1 MCIIAVIA
9 QENRTASATR
19 RSVYPS
25 KMVAEQLAAM
35 EGRLGQ
41 LEATVAQLRGDVADH
56 ARGLEAEKGNF
67 QDQINLEFAKHKI
80 VIQEI
85 IASAKKEFDDVKTN
99 LNTLC
104 HATDAAIK
112 EVTKKIDNI
121 DGDKGGHG
129 GWKAKGYI
137 PTKSLVP
144 KVFSNKEEDWR
155 RWQDDAMDYFDSI
168 NPGMKELLKEI
179 EVETVPV
186 DDDWIKKAQHHDS
199 KVREDQV
206 QIWRALKN
214 LTDGEGRKVVTS
226 VRSENGYRAWQ
237 KLHMRFGPSLS
248 SKQGLVLMELS
259 GMVSKPAKNPAETR
273 MLLTEMEQRIK
284 VVEDITGEDV
294 SENHAKSILVGILDP
309 TTRQHTAMHH
319 GSKTTCD
326 ELKKVVLEFINNVTR
341 RDDNAMQVGRISLE
355 EEEDAYIGDTCQNA
369 EDGEEEYLGVV
380 GGWQQCYKCQ
390 GYGHLARECPSKG
403 KGKGEAQPSYG
414 KAKGKGWS
422 EGPKG
427 KGKGAEFGKGAGKG
441 KGKRRPLYGTCWTCG
456 GDHFAAECPS
466 KGKGKGGKGLNSFEE
481 EWAGAAKVKSLSCLR
496 QVVEVEPKVIP
507 VERKDES
514 SQAEQTKD
522 FQGEE
527 MWTLVDYRKIKPKQG
542 DVKRERKDRAR
553 AQKPV
558 ADQRAVRQLK
568 LFTTIE
574 PEAVN
579 AVQDNEWEEIE
590 LAVDSGA
597 SETVIGEDMLTSV
610 ATKEG
615 PASRRGVQYEVANG
629 VRIPNLGEKHFQ
641 GFTEEG
647 MPRNLKAQV
656 CDVNKALL
664 SVSKLVQMGNK
675 VVFDGEGSYIEDKPT
690 GERLWLREQGGM
702 YMLKLWVKCEG
713 F

>member
-1 MCIIAVIA
+1 
-9 QENRTASATR
+9 
-19 RSVYPS
+19 
-25 KMVAEQLAAM
+25 MVAEQLAAM

-56 ARGLEAEKGNF
+56 TRGLEAEKRDF
-67 QDQINLEFAKHKI
+67 QDQINLEFSKHKL

-85 IASAKKEFDDVKTN
+85 IASAKSEFDDVKAN
-99 LNTLC
+99 LNTLYR
-104 HATDAAIK
+104 ATDAALQD
-112 EVTKKIDNI
+112 VTKKIDNI
-121 DGDKGGHG
+121 DTDKGGHG

-144 KVFSNKEEDWR
+144 KVFTNKEEDWR

-168 NPGMKELLKEI
+168 NPGMKDLLREI
-179 EVETVPV
+179 ELETVPV
-186 DDDWIKKAQHHDS
+186 DDVWINNAQHHDR
-199 KVREDQV
+199 KVREDQI

-226 VRSENGYRAWQ
+226 VRSENGFRAWQ

-259 GMVSKPAKNPAETR
+259 GMVAKPAKNPSETR
-273 MLLTEMEQRIK
+273 VLLTEMEQRIK
-284 VVEDITGEDV
+284 VVEDVTGEDV

-341 RDDNAMQVGRISLE
+341 RDENAMQVGRISAE
-355 EEEDAYIGDTCQNA
+355 EVEEFHGDAGQCV
-369 EDGEEEYLGVV
+369 EDVGETYLGVV
-380 GGWQQCYKCQ
+380 GSWQQCYKCQ

-403 KGKGEAQPSYG
+403 KGKGQTQPSYG

-422 EGPKG
+422 ETPKG
-427 KGKGAEFGKGAGKG
+427 KGKGTDSAKGGGKG
-441 KGKRRPLYGTCWTCG
+441 KGKKGPLYGGCWTCG

-466 KGKGKGGKGLNSFEE
+466 KGKGKGGKGLNSVEE
-481 EWAGAAKVKSLSCLR
+481 EWTGASNVRSLSHLR
-496 QVVEVEPKVIP
+496 EVVEAGNAAPCKGAPAALP
-507 VERKDES
+507 VQDGEC
-514 SQAEQTKD
+514 SQMALTAD
-522 FQGEE
+522 VASGEK
-527 MWTLVDYRKIKPKQG
+527 WTLVDYTKRKVRQG
-542 DVKRERKDRAR
+542 DLKKERKDRAR
-553 AQKPV
+553 YQVPASDTAPKE
-558 ADQRAVRQLK
+558 VRGLR

-574 PEAVN
+574 PEGVN
-579 AVQDNEWEEIE
+579 AVQDQGWEEIE

-615 PASRRGVQYEVANG
+615 PASKRGVQYEVANG

-641 GFTEEG
+641 GYTEEG
-647 MPRNLKAQV
+647 LPRNLKAQV

-664 SVSKLVQMGNK
+664 SVSKLVHMGNA
-675 VVFDGEGSYIEDKPT
+675 VVFDGEGSYIEDKAT

-702 YMLKLWVKCEG
+702 YMLKLWVKGEG